1 MIKLNV
7 LNELTKYCIDAIVKA
22 YKEFDNKLYEIDEKS
37 VESKIY
43 DNDDFKYLKVVVETP
58 IKDEKGN
65 VVLDKKGRVQAD
77 TSLRDTEIIP
87 FKEDVEEFMAKN
99 VYPYNPDAFID
110 KKKSKEGYE
119 IPFTKLFY
127 KFVPPIPLK
136 EIFADLKGME
146 AEETTL
152 MKELFSND

>member
-1 MIKLNV
+1 M
-7 LNELTKYCIDAIVKA
+7 TY
-22 YKEFDNKLYEIDEKS
+22 S
-37 VESKIY
+37 
-43 DNDDFKYLKVVVETP
+43 FKYLKVVVETP

-65 VVLDKKGRVQAD
+65 VVLDKKGRVQPD

-87 FKEDVEEFMAKN
+87 FKEDVEEFMDKN

-110 KKKSKEGYE
+110 EKKSKEGYE

-127 KFVPPIPLK
+127 KFVPPTSSK

-146 AEETTL
+146 SEETIL